1 MNVFLK
7 TSYVEGGEW
16 HPFWS
21 LGWLI
26 SILAPCQKPSSL
38 QLNGDTPSSKAT
50 EIGRFRRSSFWKIN
64 LMIAEKLQGYD
75 ALWPTALWPKV
86 GQKYSDYSNIE
97 ERIWRSITLC
107 GQKLATNRFW
117 PTFLGKKLSRKHPT
131 PVVTVKKLY
140 TKARTVKVFGGS
152 PKPKLWHEKVSRG
165 NVISSFYLSCSLF
178 STNTFGQIPRK
189 ATLSQ
194 LQSNSPENFLPLCVA
209 YEITPAG
216 AEICTK
222 NRKWLDR
229 GRETKCLRD

>member
-1 MNVFLK
+1 ML
-7 TSYVEGGEW
+7 
-16 HPFWS
+16 
-21 LGWLI
+21 
-26 SILAPCQKPSSL
+26 C
-38 QLNGDTPSSKAT
+38 
-50 EIGRFRRSSFWKIN
+50 
-64 LMIAEKLQGYD
+64 
-75 ALWPTALWPKV
+75 
-86 GQKYSDYSNIE
+86 GQP
-97 ERIWRSITLC
+97 LC
-107 GQKLATNRFW
+107 GQKLARNIRIILTLKKEFGGRLRFVVKSW
-117 PTFLGKKLSRKHPT
+117 PQTVSGQHFWEKKLSRKHPT